1 MSSNASLTPSNTEPT
16 PASALQARLP
26 RLSTEFLAKHYPKQA
41 SVVHVGVVHRH
52 GERTPGS
59 HRLPNISPA
68 NWGFCS
74 RGASLHAAFA
84 QAAGLPA
91 TPPNHAYVFSREQ
104 RNLGGV
110 FGPSTPETPEI
121 KSQNAEGRCD
131 WGQLTDV
138 GRASMTG
145 LGAHLRALY
154 VDALGFLPET
164 PQGKLY
170 LRSSMYVRAVE
181 SLQHTLGGLYP
192 DQEPGKQSFR
202 INIRPAS
209 HETLFPSLGCA
220 AMSRLFREVGALAAR
235 KDCEEYQ
242 KLDAELKAIPELK
255 DYFAA
260 QGQAG
265 KPFVAVEVLDVV
277 GSMSVHGL
285 TLPAIFDDALIKR
298 LASGGAV
305 EWLHPSWSM
314 PALARMQI
322 GPFVRELVDEMVGAV
337 ESDRAGRPAQ
347 RQMSIYSGH
356 ATTIGPLMAVL
367 DSDPA
372 KLTAPADFSWPQFAS
387 SLRFELLKDSE
398 SPYPTVRPAWEDE
411 RRIYTD
417 EAEKIPFDKRVRPTN
432 VPDALYQWPK
442 DGRRNPR
449 ATRNYYV
456 RVWYNDRVLFLP
468 TCKDPGAHH
477 TQMGSGV
484 CTLDG
489 FFKQI
494 ARFVPSEREAA
505 SECRAGVVTKN

>member
-1 MSSNASLTPSNTEPT
+1 MSSNASLTPLSSEST
-16 PASALQARLP
+16 PASVLQARLP
-26 RLSTEFLAKHYPKQA
+26 RLSAEFLAKHYPKQA

-52 GERTPGS
+52 GERTPGC
-59 HRLPNISPA
+59 HRLPNISPE
-68 NWGFCS
+68 NWNLCS

-91 TPPNHAYVFSREQ
+91 TLPSHAHVFPQGQ
-104 RNLGGV
+104 RNLGAI
-110 FGPSTPETPEI
+110 FGASTLETPES
-121 KSQNAEGRCD
+121 KSQNAKGRCD

-138 GRASMTG
+138 GRASMTK

-154 VDALGFLPET
+154 VDALGFLPEN

-170 LRSSMYVRAVE
+170 LRSSMYVRAIE

-202 INIRPAS
+202 INIRPVS
-209 HETLFPSLGCA
+209 HETMFPSLGYA
-220 AMSRLFREVGALAAR
+220 AMSRLFEGVGALANR
-235 KDCEEYQ
+235 KNCEEYQ
-242 KLDAELKAIPELK
+242 KLDAELRAIPELK
-255 DYFAA
+255 DYFASEV
-260 QGQAG
+260 QVQ
-265 KPFVAVEVLDVV
+265 KTPVAIEVLDVV
-277 GSMSVHGL
+277 GSMRIHGL
-285 TLPAIFDDALIKR
+285 AVPAIFDDALVKR
-298 LASGGAV
+298 LTSGGV
-305 EWLHPSWSM
+305 IEWFHSSWSM

-322 GPFVRELVDEMVGAV
+322 GPFVRELVDEVVDAV

-356 ATTIGPLMAVL
+356 DTTIGPLMAVL
-367 DSDPA
+367 GSDPA
-372 KLTAPADFSWPQFAS
+372 KLTVPADLSWPQFAS

-411 RRIYTD
+411 RRIYAD
-417 EAEKIPFDKRVRPTN
+417 KAEMIPFDKRVRPTN

-449 ATRNYYV
+449 ATRDYYV
-456 RVWYNDRVLFLP
+456 RVWYNDRVLVLP

-505 SECRAGVVTKN
+505 SECRASVVTKN